1 MPRDPELTAY
11 LTRFAG
17 QDEVLA
23 RVEAETRLLPNAG
36 MLSRPDQA
44 ALLTILARMLD
55 AKTAVE
61 VGTFTGYG
69 AICIARGLAEGGRLT
84 CFEVSEEFA
93 AIAGRNLEAAGLTDR
108 VSITLG
114 PAAEQ
119 LAALPEEPHIDLAYV
134 DADKTG
140 YPAYYDALVPRLRP
154 GGVLVLDNTLLGN
167 RVLAPEDERAQ
178 TMAALNERIA
188 ADDRVESVLLGLS
201 DGVTLARRRAL

>member
-93 AIAGRNLEAAGLTDR
+93 AIARRNLEAAGLTDR

-114 PAAEQ
+114 PAAEH

-167 RVLAPEDERAQ
+167 RVLAPEDERAE

-201 DGVTLARRRAL
+201 DGVTLARRRG

>member
-23 RVEAETRLLPNAG
+23 RVEAETRRLPNAG

-69 AICIARGLAEGGRLT
+69 AICIARGLAPGGRLT

-93 AIAGRNLEAAGLTDR
+93 AIATRNLEAAGLTDR

-114 PAAEQ
+114 PAAEH
-119 LAALPEEPHIDLAYV
+119 LAALPQEPHIDLAYV

-201 DGVTLARRRAL
+201 DGVTLARKREP

>member
-1 MPRDPELTAY
+1 MPRNPELTAY

-23 RVEAETRLLPNAG
+23 RVERETRALPNAG

-44 ALLTILARMLD
+44 ALLTLLARMLD
-55 AKTAVE
+55 ARTAVE

-69 AICIARGLAEGGRLT
+69 AICIARGLAPGGHLT
-84 CFEVSEEFA
+84 CFEVSEEYA
-93 AIAGRNLEAAGLTDR
+93 AIAGRNVEAAGLTDR
-108 VSITLG
+108 VNIVLG
-114 PAAEQ
+114 PADQ
-119 LAALPEEPHIDLAYV
+119 SLAALPDEPHVDLAYV

-154 GGVLVLDNTLLGN
+154 GGVLVLDNMLLGE
-167 RVLAPEDERAQ
+167 RVLDPQDERSK

-201 DGVTLARRRAL
+201 DGVTLARRK